1 MATTTNLLSLL
12 SPEDRDRLLKFAA
25 DVSFPA
31 GARIFE
37 EGSRA
42 DRFWIVLTGLV
53 ALDVRVPGRR
63 AATVDAIGQGELLG
77 WSWLVPPHAWQ
88 LGAEAHGP
96 VHALEF
102 DAAAV
107 RTLIEEDP
115 VLGLAITRCV
125 AIVVGN
131 RLQSTRTRLLDLYGS
146 AGSGPRP

>member
-1 MATTTNLLSLL
+1 M
-12 SPEDRDRLLKFAA
+12 
-25 DVSFPA
+25 SFPA

-37 EGSRA
+37 EGSKA
-42 DRFWIVLTGLV
+42 DRFWIVITGLV
-53 ALDVRVPGRR
+53 ALDVHVPGRR

-77 WSWLVPPHAWQ
+77 WSWLVPPHTWQ

-102 DAAAV
+102 VAAAA

-115 VLGLAITRCV
+115 VLGLSTRCV

-131 RLQSTRTRLLDLYGS
+131 RLQVTRTRLLDLYGP

>member
-12 SPEDRDRLLKFAA
+12 SPEDRDRLLQFAA
-25 DVSFPA
+25 DVTFPA
-31 GARIFE
+31 GTRIFE
-37 EGSRA
+37 EGSKA
-42 DRFWIVLTGLV
+42 DRFWTVITGLV
-53 ALDVRVPGRR
+53 ALDVHVPGRR

-77 WSWLVPPHAWQ
+77 WSWLVPPHTWQ

-125 AIVVGN
+125 ATVVGN
-131 RLQSTRTRLLDLYGS
+131 RLQSTRTRLLDLYGP
-146 AGSGPRP
+146 AGSGPKF